1 VVRHGPNVGEQAR
14 TVAAAVPGAVLQP
27 SDAIGDTVQLVIG
40 PGFANVVPVTVG
52 APVAPEAPAA
62 EPEPTPAVSGPAPVV
77 TCR

>member
-1 VVRHGPNVGEQAR
+1 VRHGPNVAEQAR

-52 APVAPEAPAA
+52 APVVPAAPETAA
-62 EPEPTPAVSGPAPVV
+62 DTAAPEPTQAPAPV
-77 TCR
+77 TC